1 MLDNKIIDKQAE
13 QIHEELI
20 KWRRKIHKNPELGFK
35 EYETAKFIAK
45 KLKEFGIEHKRV
57 CETGIVGLIEGA
69 KPGKTL
75 AIRADIDALDLT
87 EENDVSYKSTNEG
100 VMHACGHD
108 AHTTILLGTAK
119 ILAQYQDKFKGNIKL
134 IFQPA
139 EEGPGGAKPMI
150 EAGVLK
156 NPDVDY
162 IIGLHVNPNLKSGRV
177 GLKEGRMQA
186 APDYFK
192 IKTLGKGGHGARP
205 QETVDPIVIGSQIVS
220 GIQQLKSREIDT
232 LKPLVISIGSF
243 HSGEAF
249 NAIPSE
255 AVLTGTVRS
264 FDNELRK
271 KIKKRMEEIV
281 QNITKAYQ
289 ADYKF
294 EYSFEYPPLYNNK
307 ELNDLMSQ
315 VVIENLGEETLYEIP
330 EPSMGGED
338 FAYFTQEIPGLYM
351 RLGTRNEKK
360 GTVNPL
366 HSANFNLDEDILT
379 QGVKLFLYGAN
390 KILDYC

>member
-1 MLDNKIIDKQAE
+1 LLDNKIIDKQAE
-13 QIHEELI
+13 QLHEELI

-35 EYETAKFIAK
+35 EYETANFIAE
-45 KLKEFGIEHKRV
+45 KLQEFGIEYKRV
-57 CETGIVGLIEGA
+57 CETGIVGLIEGG

-75 AIRADIDALDLT
+75 AIRADIDALALT

-119 ILAQYQDKFKGNIKL
+119 IIAQYKDKINGNIKL

-162 IIGLHVNPNLKSGRV
+162 IIGLHVNPNLESGHV

-192 IKTLGKGGHGARP
+192 IKVLGKGGHGARP
-205 QETVDPIVIGSQIVS
+205 QETIDPIVIGSQIVS
-220 GIQQLKSREIDT
+220 GIQQLKSRESDT

-249 NAIPSE
+249 NAIPAE

-271 KIKKRMEEIV
+271 KIKKRMEELV

-289 ADYKF
+289 ADYEF

-307 ELNDLMSQ
+307 ELTDLMRQ
-315 VVIENLGEETLYEIP
+315 VVIENLGEETLYNIP
-330 EPSMGGED
+330 EPSMGAED

-390 KILDYC
+390 KILDDC